1 MRLIASAFLALAI
14 PALTIPAVAAPPVPR
29 KTPEFTFTT
38 PAGQQVLLSSYKG
51 KVLVLPFM
59 FTTCPHCQAYAR
71 VLTKIQNDL
80 GPRGLQ
86 VVGTVFN
93 SPDNSPNAP
102 GATGPMAAQFVKEFG
117 ISFPVG
123 YATRDSV
130 ISYLGISVMERW
142 VVPQVVVID
151 RKGNIVAQSDATQGS
166 ATLQEDATLRPLLEK
181 LLKEP
186 ATTTSAAPKKAV
198 AKAN

>member
-14 PALTIPAVAAPPVPR
+14 PALTVPAAAAPPVPR
-29 KTPEFTFTT
+29 KTPEFTITD
-38 PAGQQVLLSSYKG
+38 PSGKQVLISSYKG

-71 VLTKIQNDL
+71 VLTKIQNDYASK
-80 GPRGLQ
+80 GVQ
-86 VVGTVFN
+86 VLGTVFN
-93 SPDNSPNAP
+93 DAN
-102 GATGPMAAQFVKEFG
+102 GAMAQQFVKEFG
-117 ISFPVG
+117 VGFPVG

-151 RKGNIVAQSDATQGS
+151 RKGNIVAQSNPTQGS
-166 ATLQEDATLRPLLEK
+166 PELQEEPSLRAFLDK
-181 LLKEP
+181 LLKES
-186 ATTTSAAPKKAV
+186 ATTSTAAPKKAV